1 MLNIIIILSF
11 ILNMYFELKIQDLVT
26 CIKIQVGDIAEIF
39 EFWKIT
45 YIKFW
50 LHFSLLHISLNKNIL
65 IIIVMVKKM
74 IFIYLLQIN
83 NFIINIL
90 IFSVYIKIFLL
101 LIRFFYLVLYL
112 ELDLGNSSSFIMML
126 NLIKYLIQK
135 FDLK

>member
-1 MLNIIIILSF
+1 
-11 ILNMYFELKIQDLVT
+11 
-26 CIKIQVGDIAEIF
+26 
-39 EFWKIT
+39 
-45 YIKFW
+45 
-50 LHFSLLHISLNKNIL
+50 
-65 IIIVMVKKM
+65 MVKKM